1 MTDTAIATIEDDSP
15 PIELTGKQEKF
26 CNEYLIDFNGT
37 KAGIRAG
44 YSEHSAHAIAWENL
58 RKPEIAARVEE
69 LKAEQLVQ
77 LGVTPF
83 SILRSL
89 ACIANGDIR
98 RMFTPE
104 GDLID
109 MVKLD
114 DDVAM
119 AIQSVDVVEGRV
131 DGEVAYTRKIKMYDR
146 QRALELLGKHANL
159 FIEKV
164 EHSGQI
170 DTKWIVESINAAPTN
185 TG

>member
-1 MTDTAIATIEDDSP
+1 MSEIATIEDTKP
-15 PIELTGKQEKF
+15 AKELTGKEERF
-26 CNEYLIDFNGT
+26 CNEYLISFNGA
-37 KAGIRAG
+37 KSARLAG
-44 YSEHSAHAIAWENL
+44 YSEHSACEIAYENL
-58 RKPEIAARVEE
+58 RKPHIIARIEE
-69 LKAEQLVQ
+69 LKAEQLIQ

-98 RMFTPE
+98 RMFTP
-104 GDLID
+104 GGNLID
-109 MVKLD
+109 VADLE

-119 AIQSVDVVEGRV
+119 AVQSIDVVEKRV
-131 DGEVAYTRKIKMYDR
+131 DGSVEYTRKIKMYDR

-170 DTKWIVESINAAPTN
+170 ETKWSVEYKNAEPT
-185 TG
+185 TT